1 MHNNGHLISR
11 LRWRN
16 RHFPYELPQS
26 SEGENEQ
33 KPSLIQIEPGMLL
46 ELHPNVFLPNEA
58 AGAIGDMVLVTE
70 DGYEIL
76 NAFPRELII
85 W

>member
-1 MHNNGHLISR
+1 MIWAKRGK
-11 LRWRN
+11 
-16 RHFPYELPQS
+16 
-26 SEGENEQ
+26 GETEREASI
-33 KPSLIQIEPGMLL
+33 PIQTGMLL

-70 DGYEIL
+70 NGYEIL
-76 NAFPRELII
+76 NRFPRELIR

>member
-1 MHNNGHLISR
+1 M
-11 LRWRN
+11 
-16 RHFPYELPQS
+16 
-26 SEGENEQ
+26 
-33 KPSLIQIEPGMLL
+33 PSIQIEPGMLL
-46 ELHPNVFLPNEA
+46 ELHPNVFIPDEA

-76 NAFPRELII
+76 NGFPRELII